1 MSRGLGRFGDEALTG
16 WKEHTDHGDFPLI
29 PSGVIPFGGISF
41 GELPPLFLGNHWWRN
56 CSSRWC
62 NGSTYSYNSVP
73 SSRTFTTVTAP
84 AKCSSKPLIIPL
96 QPLGYDEN

>member
-1 MSRGLGRFGDEALTG
+1 MPDSF
-16 WKEHTDHGDFPLI
+16 WGDFFWGSFFWGAAGG
-29 PSGVIPFGGISF
+29 PSGGASIL